1 MENQSEV
8 KIIGLEVKEQ
18 FGFIKA
24 CKLKFDEK
32 NKLVAIKGETGSG
45 KTTLQK
51 SLKLVTQGSDTLKDD
66 KQLYGNINQEIQL
79 LDGETNLYIGCRS
92 DKNGNLSYSLYCKDV
107 EGNKVANPIIDGVK
121 ATPAKYLQALQ
132 TELTW
137 RAADLTSENM
147 TVQRNILLKLFRPE
161 LEKVGVIFDPKSE
174 KYEGSIL
181 NILEAAKD
189 KRSQKDYARKQIG
202 GYANQLKQD
211 HNVDVENVETYPT
224 QIAIE
229 PLQQEL
235 MKVKFSIENAEK
247 EATQEKEIQ
256 LSKLENQKLNIEK
269 DIAEFNG
276 LVDAANKTFKEDY
289 DLQVAELEDSKIG
302 IGLIH
307 AGISKINSKYTTE
320 LSILFEKVVNS
331 INETIIQDAEYLPKI
346 QTTTYN
352 GKSQNGI
359 DLATKLELIDKQIND
374 LKNKEII
381 IDNSEN
387 YQKITEYETNILQ
400 AQQNKKT
407 LDAIDIFIEWRD
419 ADRQVAKLYKEY
431 YQLLSSIKTGLNGMN
446 ITADEDGKIYLVYN
460 GEYDTKYFNN
470 PEKEFRKISSYSG
483 TQKALITLLV
493 QASLLNKKHKAMRY
507 LWLDETPIDNK
518 TRNLLEVMGEKLNVT
533 IFVSITGDFERKEL
547 QQGEIF
553 IEGGEV
559 FFNE

>member
-1 MENQSEV
+1 
-8 KIIGLEVKEQ
+8 
-18 FGFIKA
+18 
-24 CKLKFDEK
+24 
-32 NKLVAIKGETGSG
+32 
-45 KTTLQK
+45 
-51 SLKLVTQGSDTLKDD
+51 
-66 KQLYGNINQEIQL
+66 
-79 LDGETNLYIGCRS
+79 
-92 DKNGNLSYSLYCKDV
+92 
-107 EGNKVANPIIDGVK
+107 
-121 ATPAKYLQALQ
+121 
-132 TELTW
+132 
-137 RAADLTSENM
+137 
-147 TVQRNILLKLFRPE
+147 
-161 LEKVGVIFDPKSE
+161 
-174 KYEGSIL
+174 
-181 NILEAAKD
+181 
-189 KRSQKDYARKQIG
+189 
-202 GYANQLKQD
+202 
-211 HNVDVENVETYPT
+211 
-224 QIAIE
+224 
-229 PLQQEL
+229 

-276 LVDAANKTFKEDY
+276 LVDAANKAFKEDY
-289 DLQVAELEDSKIG
+289 DSQVAELEDSKNG
-302 IGLIH
+302 ISLIKV
-307 AGISKINSKYTTE
+307 GISKINSKYTTE